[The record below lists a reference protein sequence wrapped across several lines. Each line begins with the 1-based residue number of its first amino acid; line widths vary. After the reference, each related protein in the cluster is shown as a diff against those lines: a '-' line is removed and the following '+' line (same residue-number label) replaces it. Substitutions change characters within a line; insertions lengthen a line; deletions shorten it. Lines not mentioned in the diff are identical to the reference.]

1 MNKLLGHFF
10 AAVLATAAFAVSPA
24 KADFVPWTYNF
35 TPSST
40 SFASDIPGTGGL
52 PLTNEPLNHAVG
64 TSDVVITNIRT
75 FSSAT
80 RTNPDHFSHAA
91 YTFSLVLKDDASGA
105 STTLKFGG
113 FFTGSVSINS
123 SNILNT
129 FTGPTLQTVKL
140 GANTYSVSIGSY
152 APPGPPTASNA
163 GSINAH
169 VSVNEFTP
177 GGGGTKGGGEA
188 PEPSSLLL
196 AGTGLSFLGAAG
208 WRKWKRR
215 RSPVRDLAYA

>member
-1 MNKLLGHFF
+1 MNKLFGHFF

-24 KADFVPWTYNF
+24 RADFVPWTYNF
-35 TPSST
+35 TPNQT
-40 SFASDIPGTGGL
+40 SFGADVPGTGGL
-52 PLTNEPLNHAVG
+52 TLTNEPLNHAQG

-75 FSSAT
+75 FSSAP

-91 YTFSLVLKDDASGA
+91 YSFSLVLKDDASGQSA
-105 STTLKFGG
+105 TVKFGG
-113 FFTGSVSINS
+113 FFSGSVSINS

-129 FTGPTLQTVKL
+129 FVGPTLETVKL
-140 GANTYSVSIGSY
+140 GGHTYTVSIGAY

-169 VSVNEFTP
+169 VSVDEFTA
-177 GGGGTKGGGEA
+177 GGGGGHNA
-188 PEPSSLLL
+188 PEPSTLLL

-208 WRKWKRR
+208 WRKWKNR
-215 RSPVRDLAYA
+215 RSAVRDLAYA